1 MSGTLREH
9 VSHACVLTQG
19 ALDRLQQPTVVAGQ
33 RVSALRFGD
42 PRVMALSQAITGFTH
57 LPRGFRNRDL
67 RPHVEALRGS
77 SVFGRA
83 DDLRPSTPS
92 TQGSDPSDSENAPV
106 YRDQLRPEGR
116 LLLRQTLS
124 AHLSPELGGADP
136 HRRPLPTRT
145 PRRPRCPRS
154 RNPKAARGGRTCC
167 LQNLLQPLRSS
178 PLEMSSLGFL
188 YQADRQI
195 GER

>member
-178 PLEMSSLGFL
+178 PLEMSR
-188 YQADRQI
+188 AVCRA
-195 GER
+195 

>member
-1 MSGTLREH
+1 MIVPSADERDITGACQSRVRAHPRRSRPLTATDRGRRAAGLRTPLRR
-9 VSHACVLTQG
+9 SARDG
-19 ALDRLQQPTVVAGQ
+19 ALTSHHRLYSFTA
-33 RVSALRFGD
+33 R
-42 PRVMALSQAITGFTH
+42 LSESRPPPA
-57 LPRGFRNRDL
+57 RGGPL
-67 RPHVEALRGS
+67 GS

-92 TQGSDPSDSENAPV
+92 TQGSDPSHSENAPV

-178 PLEMSSLGFL
+178 PLEMSR
-188 YQADRQI
+188 AVCRA
-195 GER
+195 